1 MTAATVLVILVAT
14 GEGRAVETTAM
25 AAAAA
30 EVIGEPDSV
39 RVDEASPPTDVS
51 ALRLEQGLG
60 ARAVVALTWDGPDH
74 LTAHLRLHAARTDR
88 WIDREL
94 GFAVEDKRAER
105 GRALGFAMASMLPAS
120 DPTFPL
126 ATTSEPAAPAPPPP
140 PLGSNVVEASFLAAP
155 GIGGAAGGLGVRL
168 GGERFVAPS
177 VSLGLSAA
185 GRTGK
190 IQAVDAKE
198 VMVSAGAGAA
208 IWPITPARRGGGHAG
223 LAVRGEIL
231 LLYQAVAHT
240 NAAGATAWKSQVM
253 PGGVLTVEVT
263 WSVARRLE
271 LLLAGGAEIAAGA
284 IDVTVLAP
292 SPQGGTARIPACRA
306 LAEAGVRVRF

>member
-30 EVIGEPDSV
+30 EVIGVPDSV
-39 RVDEASPPTDVS
+39 RVDEASPPADVS

-60 ARAVVALTWDGPDH
+60 ARAVVALTWNGPDH
-74 LTAHLRLHAARTDR
+74 LKAHLRLHSARTDR

-94 GFAVEDKRAER
+94 AFAMEDKRSER

-126 ATTSEPAAPAPPPP
+126 ATASESTAPTAPPP
-140 PLGSNVVEASFLAAP
+140 PLGSNAVEASFLAAS
-155 GIGGAAGGLGVRL
+155 GIGGPAGGLGARL

-177 VSLGLSAA
+177 VSLDLSAA
-185 GRTGK
+185 GRAGRL
-190 IQAVDAKE
+190 QAVDAKE
-198 VMVSAGAGAA
+198 VTVSAGVGAA
-208 IWPITPARRGGGHAG
+208 IWPIAPTRGGGGHAG
-223 LAVRGEIL
+223 LALRGEIL

-240 NAAGATAWKSQVM
+240 NAAGTTARRSQVM
-253 PGGVLTVEVT
+253 PGGVLTVEGT
-263 WSVARRLE
+263 WSIARRLE
-271 LLLAGGAEIAAGA
+271 FLLAGGAEIAAGT
-284 IDVTVLAP
+284 IDVTVVAR

-306 LAEAGVRVRF
+306 LASAGVRVRF